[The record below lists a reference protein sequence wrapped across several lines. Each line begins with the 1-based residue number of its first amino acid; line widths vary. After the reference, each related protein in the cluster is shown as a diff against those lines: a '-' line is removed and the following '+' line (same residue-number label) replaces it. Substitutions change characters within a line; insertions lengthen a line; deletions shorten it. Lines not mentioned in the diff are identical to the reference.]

1 MRAYL
6 YKAMN
11 DGGRIVRGR
20 GEAINPAD
28 LEVRL
33 SRLGLDLV
41 SYRMLGT
48 GRRRGGRHAVRR
60 PELITFCFQLE
71 HLVRAGVP
79 ILAALA
85 DLRDSIDHR
94 ALREV
99 TAALIESIE
108 GGKTLSGAM
117 EDFPDTFKS
126 VFVSLIRAGEAS
138 GSLSEVLAKIGENL
152 KWQDEQT
159 AQTRRLLMYP
169 AFVTVVVVL
178 VLCFLMMFVVPQM
191 VSLLANMG
199 QELPLQT
206 RILIATSKFFI
217 AHWYWVAAALLLA
230 GSGAAI
236 AFRTD
241 WRVRHWADGALLRL
255 PIVGGLA
262 RKIILTRFANFF
274 SIMYASGITVL
285 DCLRAGEDIVGNS
298 VLREAVRDA
307 GRRIRDGGG
316 ISASFAQTGLF
327 PPLVIRMLRVGE
339 QSGALEQALHNV
351 GYFYTRDVRDAIEQ
365 LQALLT
371 PVLTIVLG
379 LFLLWIIVAIFGP
392 IYDLLTQIRF

>member
-1 MRAYL
+1 MQAYR

-11 DGGRIVRGR
+11 DVGRIVRGR

-41 SYRMLGT
+41 SYRALGA
-48 GRRRGGRHAVRR
+48 GRRRGARRVVRR

-85 DLRDSIDHR
+85 DLRDSIERR

-117 EDFPDTFKS
+117 ADFPDIFDP
-126 VFVSLIRAGEAS
+126 VFVSLIRAGESS
-138 GSLSEVLAKIGENL
+138 GVLSEVLAKIGENL
-152 KWQDEQT
+152 KWQDEQA
-159 AQTRRLLMYP
+159 AQTRRLLIYP
-169 AFVTVVVVL
+169 AFALVVMLL
-178 VLCFLMMFVVPQM
+178 VFGFLMVSVVPQM
-191 VSLLANMG
+191 VSLLAAMG
-199 QELPLQT
+199 QALPPQT
-206 RILIATSKFFI
+206 RVLLVVSRFLAAYWPWLLGASLAAVAGGVVAVRTS
-217 AHWYWVAAALLLA
+217 WRLRDLA
-230 GSGAAI
+230 
-236 AFRTD
+236 D
-241 WRVRHWADGALLRL
+241 ELLLRL
-255 PIVGGLA
+255 PIIGGIA
-262 RKIILTRFANFF
+262 RKIMLARFANFF
-274 SIMYASGITVL
+274 SIMYAAGITVL
-285 DCLRAGEDIVGNS
+285 DCLRAGEDIVGNA

-316 ISASFAQTGLF
+316 ISASFAQTELF

-339 QSGALEQALHNV
+339 QSGALEQALNNV
-351 GYFYTRDVRDAIEQ
+351 CYFYTRDVREAIDQ
-365 LQALLT
+365 GQALLS
-371 PVLTIVLG
+371 PVLIVVLG
-379 LFLLWIIVAIFGP
+379 LFLLWIIAAIFGP
-392 IYDLLTQIRF
+392 IYDLIAQIRI